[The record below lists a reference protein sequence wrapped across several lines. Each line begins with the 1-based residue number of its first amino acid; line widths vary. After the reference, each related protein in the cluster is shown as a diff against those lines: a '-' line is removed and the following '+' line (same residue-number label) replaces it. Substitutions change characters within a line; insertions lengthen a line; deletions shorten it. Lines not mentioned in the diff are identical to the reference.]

1 MKGTEALVQGVW
13 VAYVG
18 VVTAPMLRFP
28 YQQQQQQQQQ
38 QHQAPVARSYIVL
51 FMCLHQPGSSS
62 DIARE

>member
-28 YQQQQQQQQQ
+28 YQQQQQ
-38 QHQAPVARSYIVL
+38 HQAPVARSYIVL